1 MLLTPFSVSAE
12 GGGFFRSY
20 TNFGFCEKFV
30 DALRLKVRVLRLGGI
45 KAFQDGLKIFT
56 GRLFL

>member
-1 MLLTPFSVSAE
+1 M
-12 GGGFFRSY
+12 GNN

-30 DALRLKVRVLRLGGI
+30 DALRLKVRVRWLGAI
-45 KAFQDGLKIFT
+45 KAFQDGLKVFT